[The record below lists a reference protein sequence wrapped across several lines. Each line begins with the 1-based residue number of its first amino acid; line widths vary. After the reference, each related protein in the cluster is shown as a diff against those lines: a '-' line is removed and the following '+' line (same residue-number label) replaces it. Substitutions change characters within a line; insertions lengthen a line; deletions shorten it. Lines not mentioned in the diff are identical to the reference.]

1 MPNRFPSAPL
11 HMLASRITDGS
22 HFSPTPQEHG
32 YLIANV
38 KDMRSGFIDL
48 SSCTRIS
55 AEAYRE
61 LKATGCTIRNGNV
74 LLSKDGTVGRVV
86 VYQQDDEIGALSSI
100 CIIVPT
106 EEVNSA
112 YLGHALQS
120 EICVRQFENFMSG
133 SALRRLV
140 LRDIRT
146 IEIPVPSVEQQFVIA
161 QILDTL
167 DTAIRETEAL
177 IDKLKAVKQGLLH
190 DLLTRGIDANGHL
203 RPPQSEAPQL
213 YKESPL
219 GWIPREWEV
228 VKLGAVLSELG
239 QGWSPD
245 CPSEPA
251 GVGEWGVLKTTSVV
265 WEGYNEEE
273 NKQLPVPFK
282 PRPDLEV
289 KSDDILIT
297 RAGPKSRV
305 GVVVHVPSTRPQ
317 LMISDKIYRLR
328 LLSSEVPA
336 YFALALSAGY
346 MQSAISRTVSGMAE
360 SQTNISQGVIKGL
373 AILRPIRE
381 EQHAIVAHAQA
392 FDERLRAEALI
403 LSKLQAQKNGL
414 MDDLL
419 TGRVRVTPMLES
431 VQRTA
436 EPTEA

>member
-1 MPNRFPSAPL
+1 MSDLYCTDWPLVRISEFSEINIGGTPSRAVPQFWATKPEGNPWIAISDL
-11 HMLASRITDGS
+11 KGKYVDDTKEYITDLGAKCS
-22 HFSPTPQEHG
+22 
-32 YLIANV
+32 NV
-38 KDMRSGFIDL
+38 KLIEPFTTVMSFKL
-48 SSCTRIS
+48 
-55 AEAYRE
+55 
-61 LKATGCTIRNGNV
+61 
-74 LLSKDGTVGRVV
+74 TVGRTAITTRPT
-86 VYQQDDEIGALSSI
+86 YCNEAIAIFSPKSDALSGGWL
-100 CIIVPT
+100 
-106 EEVNSA
+106 
-112 YLGHALQS
+112 YHALPRAAQS
-120 EICVRQFENFMSG
+120 VVTDNAVKGVTLNKAKMAEMTVQLPPF
-133 SALRRLV
+133 
-140 LRDIRT
+140 T
-146 IEIPVPSVEQQFVIA
+146 EQRKIA

-177 IDKLKAVKQGLLH
+177 IDKLKAIKQGLLH
-190 DLLTRGIDANGHL
+190 DLLTRGIDANGQL

-228 VKLGAVLSELG
+228 VKLGAILSELG

-265 WEGYNEEE
+265 WGGYNEDE

-305 GVVVHVPSTRPQ
+305 GVVAHVPSTRPQ

-328 LLSSEVPA
+328 LLSSDVPA

-381 EQHAIVAHAQA
+381 EQHAIVAHARA
-392 FDERLRAEALI
+392 FDERLRAEALS
-403 LSKLQAQKNGL
+403 LSKLQVQKNGL

-419 TGRVRVTPMLES
+419 TGRVRVTSLLDE
-431 VQRTA
+431 VA
-436 EPTEA
+436 C